1 MAVKRLIKENKG
13 LLFFGVIIFLFIV
26 PIAIYILSSV
36 PLFPVGGNNDWA
48 GFWGGY
54 LGAIIGAFVAIFVMK
69 QTIENEKETRKEE
82 RQEKFLIDI
91 VELIAEFAAQ
101 VNRSNTN
108 LLRFHYTGE
117 EQWNFEAVYGMNE
130 VTKLE
135 NILVIKML
143 SYQEEKHSSAEN
155 LLQEILNIGQ
165 ETMHLH
171 EVKVNTFQE
180 LKKEVDDISAHLK
193 ELMQE
198 AGEYAIRI

>member
-1 MAVKRLIKENKG
+1 MKRLIKENKG

-108 LLRFHYTGE
+108 LLRFYYTGE

>member
-1 MAVKRLIKENKG
+1 MKRLIKENKG

-69 QTIENEKETRKEE
+69 QTIDNEKETRKEE

>member
-1 MAVKRLIKENKG
+1 MKRLIKENKG

>member
-1 MAVKRLIKENKG
+1 
-13 LLFFGVIIFLFIV
+13 
-26 PIAIYILSSV
+26 
-36 PLFPVGGNNDWA
+36 
-48 GFWGGY
+48 
-54 LGAIIGAFVAIFVMK
+54 
-69 QTIENEKETRKEE
+69 
-82 RQEKFLIDI
+82 
-91 VELIAEFAAQ
+91 
-101 VNRSNTN
+101 
-108 LLRFHYTGE
+108 
-117 EQWNFEAVYGMNE
+117 MNE

>member
-1 MAVKRLIKENKG
+1 MKRLIKENG
-13 LLFFGVIIFLFIV
+13 DLMFFGGIIFLIIV
-26 PIAIYILSSV
+26 PIAIYFLSSV
-36 PLFPVGGNNDWA
+36 PVFPVGGNNDWA

-91 VELIAEFAAQ
+91 VEIIAEFAAQ

-108 LLRFHYTGE
+108 LLRFHATGE

-135 NILVIKML
+135 NILTIKML
-143 SYQEEKHSSAEN
+143 SYQGEKYGLTEN
-155 LLQEILNIGQ
+155 LLEEIVKIGE

-180 LKKEVDDISAHLK
+180 LKKEADDISDHLK
-193 ELMQE
+193 ELMRE
-198 AGEYAIRI
+198 AGEYVVRV

>member
-108 LLRFHYTGE
+108 LLRFYYTGE
-117 EQWNFEAVYGMNE
+117 EQ
-130 VTKLE
+130 
-135 NILVIKML
+135 
-143 SYQEEKHSSAEN
+143 
-155 LLQEILNIGQ
+155 
-165 ETMHLH
+165 
-171 EVKVNTFQE
+171 
-180 LKKEVDDISAHLK
+180 
-193 ELMQE
+193 
-198 AGEYAIRI
+198 